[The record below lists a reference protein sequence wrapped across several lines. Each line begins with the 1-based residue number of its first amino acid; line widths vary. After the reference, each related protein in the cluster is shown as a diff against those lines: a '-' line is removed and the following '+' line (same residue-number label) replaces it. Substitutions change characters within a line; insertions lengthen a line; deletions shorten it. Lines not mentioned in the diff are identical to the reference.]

1 MARPSLIVLIFL
13 WSIGCKQKNTQPN
26 ENAQSI
32 EDLRNQIYQIIASK
46 KATVGVS
53 IIGSDGKDTLSI
65 HGERHCPLQSV
76 FKFHI
81 AAAVLSEIDKGKLS
95 LDQIV
100 VVKKEEMLPDLW
112 SPLREEN
119 PEGGSFT
126 IARLIQYAVSES
138 DNVACDVLIRLI
150 GTPQTVEDYIKSTGI
165 EEISIKIN
173 EEVMQAKW
181 ENMFQNWTTP
191 KAASEMLQKFYNKD
205 LKLLSETSY
214 NFLWTTMKETS
225 TGQSR
230 LKGLLP
236 TGTVVA
242 HKTGSSGTNEEGLT
256 AATNDIGIVFLPYG
270 AHFVISVFV
279 TDSKE
284 NDETNERIIAEI
296 GKVAY
301 DYFKVKKAE

>member
-1 MARPSLIVLIFL
+1 MLQPSLLAIILFWTL
-13 WSIGCKQKNTQPN
+13 SCRHSTQQT
-26 ENAQSI
+26 ETLK
-32 EDLRNQIYQIIASK
+32 EQILQIIASK

-53 IIGSDGKDTLSI
+53 IIGSEGKDTLSI
-65 HGERHCPLQSV
+65 HGERHFSLQSV

-126 IARLIQYAVSES
+126 IARLIQYAVSQS

-150 GTPQTVEDYIKSTGI
+150 GTPQTVEDYIRSIGI
-165 EEISIKIN
+165 EDISIKIN

-205 LKLLSETSY
+205 LKLLSETSH

-225 TGQSR
+225 TGQGR

-242 HKTGSSGTNEEGLT
+242 HKTGSSGTNEEGLS
-256 AATNDIGIVFLPYG
+256 AATNDIGIVFLPNG

-284 NDETNERIIAEI
+284 NDETNEQIIAEI